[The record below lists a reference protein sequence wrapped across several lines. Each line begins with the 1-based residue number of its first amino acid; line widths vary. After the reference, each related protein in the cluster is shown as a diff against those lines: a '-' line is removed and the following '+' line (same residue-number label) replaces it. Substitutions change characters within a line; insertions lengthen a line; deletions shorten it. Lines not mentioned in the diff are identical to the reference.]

1 MPAAFSQNGYTG
13 HNLIGSVWTNGDY
26 VFNSVSS
33 GWSAGTLIETIA
45 TLGPVNQGDTLAIT
59 FKGGWDEG
67 YNQAADSSPLRGAG
81 TGLGNRDVPT
91 ERQQHRRVRQCQF
104 HDRRPR
110 RFQRRERPGLG
121 GPWNYLR
128 STFRFEINGD
138 TLAADRYKPDIAG
151 SVIDITGVD
160 LSVVLLA
167 GSLDVGDTFAL
178 FDLSG
183 GTTLRGSYR
192 SIALPP
198 GTWNVSN
205 LGVNGTIVFV
215 AYPPIRSFDVNS
227 GSSPTQYGYSA
238 LNDTLN
244 GTSYGIT
251 VATTVVCDGTSGYA
265 DRGAGYSDLLRDLFF
280 ANGNAAPPVL
290 TFNLTGLA
298 PNTRYAVN
306 MCSFNGGASQ
316 RVSKWYRNA
325 VGGVPLATHLTQAN
339 ADNAYF
345 TLDLTSDSTGKITF
359 VGTSDDPAGK
369 SVVVNGLTIA
379 LAGPSDVFGLNF
391 WAAGGGAM
399 AAVVAAV
406 ENLKLN
412 PSLAAGLGDWSST
425 TWRNYTVPWAPT
437 VPHAPVTLESSR
449 GSTATFTL
457 KTCRN
462 GGPYVWDA
470 PRTTLLND
478 GNGNL
483 MDGHVNSTLDPRL
496 IESVRHGGVEY
507 SLRPLRCDI
516 LHRCQCGS
524 IR

>member
-1 MPAAFSQNGYTG
+1 M
-13 HNLIGSVWTNGDY
+13 
-26 VFNSVSS
+26 FNDISA
-33 GWSAGTLIETIA
+33 GWGAGTLIESVV

-67 YNQAADSSPLRGAG
+67 YNQATDPAIPGAPGPGWEIGTFQLSDSSTALFANVSFMTDGPAG
-81 TGLGNRDVPT
+81 FTVVSDL
-91 ERQQHRRVRQCQF
+91 
-104 HDRRPR
+104 
-110 RFQRRERPGLG
+110 GLG

-138 TLAADRYKPDIAG
+138 TLAADRYKPDVAG

-167 GSLDVGDTFAL
+167 GSLDVGDTFSL

-205 LGVNGTIVFV
+205 LGVNGTIVFL

-227 GSSPTQYGYSA
+227 GSSPTQYGYAA
-238 LNDTLN
+238 LNETLN

-251 VATTVVCDGTSGYA
+251 VATTVVCDGASGYA
-265 DRGAGYSDLLRDLFF
+265 DRGTGYSDLLRDLFF

-325 VGGVPLATHLTQAN
+325 VAGVPLATHLTENN

-359 VGTSDDPAGK
+359 VGTSDDATGK
-369 SVVVNGLTIA
+369 TVVVNGLTIA
-379 LAGPSDVFGLNF
+379 LAGPAEVFGVNF
-391 WAAGGGAM
+391 YAAGGGAM
-399 AAVVAAV
+399 AAANVAKV

-425 TWRNYTVPWAPT
+425 SWRNYTVPWAPT
-437 VPHAPVTLESSR
+437 APQAPVTLESSR
-449 GSTATFTL
+449 GSKATFTL
-457 KTCRN
+457 KDCRN

-483 MDGHVNSTLDPRL
+483 MDGHVNSTFDPATHR
-496 IESVRHGGVEY
+496 ICSTW
-507 SLRPLRCDI
+507 RCRI
-516 LHRCQCGS
+516 FPS
-524 IR
+524 PVTM